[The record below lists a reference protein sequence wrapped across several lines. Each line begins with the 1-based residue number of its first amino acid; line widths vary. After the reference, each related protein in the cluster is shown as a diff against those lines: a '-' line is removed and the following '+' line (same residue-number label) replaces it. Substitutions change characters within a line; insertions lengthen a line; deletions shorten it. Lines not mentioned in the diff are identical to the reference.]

1 MLRIAICDDSP
12 DSLVQTRESLEVW
25 PDKPDGL
32 FCEYFTHGDALI
44 RAHTKNPF
52 DVILLDIVMP
62 MINGIESAN
71 EIRVLDKKVKI
82 VFLTSSTEFAVE
94 SYSVK
99 ASNYL
104 LKPVVPAALYRCLDE
119 LAAEINQNTQSILV
133 KGTTAVHRI
142 ELNSIEYIEAQ
153 NKHVIFALSTGDAI
167 EAVNPMYTYEN
178 SLLLDDGFFKCHR
191 SYIVNIHHIS
201 SYTQKEIR
209 MRSGCLIPISRNCHK
224 EFESAFFSVIF
235 GKAGADQ

>member
-1 MLRIAICDDSP
+1 MLKIAICDDNP
-12 DSLVQTRESLEVW
+12 DFLVHARASLDAW
-25 PDKPDGL
+25 PNKPADL
-32 FCEYFTHGDALI
+32 LCEYFTHGDSLL
-44 RAHTKNPF
+44 RAHTKTPY

-62 MINGIESAN
+62 MINGIEVAK
-71 EIRVLDKKVKI
+71 EIRTLDKIVKI
-82 VFLTSSTEFAVE
+82 IFLTSSPEFAVD
-94 SYSVK
+94 SYCVK

-104 LKPVVPAALYRCLDE
+104 LKPIVPSDLHHCLDE
-119 LAAEINQNTQSILV
+119 LTAEINQRTQSILV
-133 KGTTAVHRI
+133 KCNAAVHRI
-142 ELNSIEYIEAQ
+142 NLSSIEYIEAQ
-153 NKHVIFALSTGDAI
+153 NKHVLFALSNGNTL